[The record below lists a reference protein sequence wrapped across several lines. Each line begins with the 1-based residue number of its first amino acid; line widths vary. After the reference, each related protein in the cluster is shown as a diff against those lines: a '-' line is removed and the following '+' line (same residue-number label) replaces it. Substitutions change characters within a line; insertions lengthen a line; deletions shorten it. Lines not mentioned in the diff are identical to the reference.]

1 MADGITPSD
10 PSMVSLDNYDIETTV
25 ELSTSDWEELYP
37 VIAQLV
43 FSLDLSCAI
52 ISLFGCVGNL
62 LVMMIISKWRNMS
75 SGAAFMFILA
85 LADLMSVFYDGIID
99 EALPLFGFFLYQVN
113 DSICAACK
121 YFSVFSTFASLY
133 ITVLFGIDKLL
144 AVYFP
149 FKYRQ
154 YGKPK
159 VSAIFAICVY
169 LVFGVYATYN
179 VFVFRI
185 HPETGFC
192 RPFDFRNCFLTLDIL
207 NDWAFSANK
216 AEIRNLADSS
226 AQPPGKVNRKF
237 FFEIRPHLNAAIGAY
252 VPLSCSSITTTITIF
267 RLKLSSRKRS
277 ANQNGEQANQSGA
290 RKQVDRRDAE
300 IIRQMIMVCIC
311 FSILCV
317 INSIVIVSGYRIE
330 VKTARDEAMTTILD
344 RILSNSL
351 ATINSANFYIYLI
364 FGKKFRSDFLR
375 LLGKEPRSQRATRSR
390 QQGASAAS

>member
-1 MADGITPSD
+1 M
-10 PSMVSLDNYDIETTV
+10 
-25 ELSTSDWEELYP
+25 
-37 VIAQLV
+37 
-43 FSLDLSCAI
+43 
-52 ISLFGCVGNL
+52 
-62 LVMMIISKWRNMS
+62 
-75 SGAAFMFILA
+75 
-85 LADLMSVFYDGIID
+85 
-99 EALPLFGFFLYQVN
+99 
-113 DSICAACK
+113 
-121 YFSVFSTFASLY
+121 
-133 ITVLFGIDKLL
+133 
-144 AVYFP
+144 
-149 FKYRQ
+149 
-154 YGKPK
+154 
-159 VSAIFAICVY
+159 
-169 LVFGVYATYN
+169 
-179 VFVFRI
+179 
-185 HPETGFC
+185 
-192 RPFDFRNCFLTLDIL
+192 
-207 NDWAFSANK
+207 
-216 AEIRNLADSS
+216 
-226 AQPPGKVNRKF
+226 
-237 FFEIRPHLNAAIGAY
+237 
-252 VPLSCSSITTTITIF
+252 PLSCSSITTTITIF